1 MSATARAQTPPPA
14 PSPGYAPAPAAAPS
28 GYPPASQQ
36 AAAPPY
42 PYAPAYTAPPPPP
55 PPPNP
60 VHERKVA
67 NAHADRVLI
76 APTAYTHPGGSF
88 YATSYDIA
96 LLQLGYALNDSTQIS
111 VTGTPPL
118 PNENVLPLDI
128 SLKTRLVDERR
139 VRIAVIASATG
150 IIGLNE
156 GDFFLGRGGG
166 VVQLCFDD
174 ACKGSFSL
182 GSTMLLAGPASLLA
196 SGAGAIIPATHWLHL
211 LLEADSLLPIGREAG
226 PYNGVAIGGG
236 VRFPF
241 KNWAIDVGALR
252 ALETTNSSATV
263 PLLAISYRYVP

>member
-1 MSATARAQTPPPA
+1 MPPA
-14 PSPGYAPAPAAAPS
+14 GAPYPYAPPGYAPA
-28 GYPPASQQ
+28 
-36 AAAPPY
+36 
-42 PYAPAYTAPPPPP
+42 YAPPPPPP

-60 VHERKVA
+60 KHERTIG
-67 NAHADRVLI
+67 NAHADRVLL

-96 LLQLGYALNDSTQIS
+96 LLQFGYALSDSTQIS
-111 VTGTPPL
+111 VTGTPPV
-118 PNENVLPLDI
+118 EGVLPLDL
-128 SLKTRLVDERR
+128 SLKTRLLDERR

-150 IIGLNE
+150 IVGLNE

-182 GSTMLLAGPASLLA
+182 GSTLLLAGPASLLA
-196 SGAGAIIPATHWLHL
+196 SGAGAIVPATHWLHL
-211 LLEADSLLPIGREAG
+211 LFEADSLLPIGREAG

-241 KNWAIDVGALR
+241 RSWAIDLGALR
-252 ALETTNSSATV
+252 ALETTSSTATV